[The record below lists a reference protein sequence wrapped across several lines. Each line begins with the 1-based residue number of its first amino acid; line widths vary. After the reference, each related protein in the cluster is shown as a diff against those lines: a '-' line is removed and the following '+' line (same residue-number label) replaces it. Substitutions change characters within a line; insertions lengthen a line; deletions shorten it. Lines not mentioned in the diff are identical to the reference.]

1 MRLAVTPSMTRALG
15 QRDPWSKRR
24 STSAHI
30 DLHRRWMVA
39 AVLVLTLAPLWSAPG
54 VAGAVDPAGMGAES
68 IEVSGLHF
76 LSDVCG
82 VPIVQSG
89 TISIGSMQLSDGSIE
104 QHIRVDVDLVGNEEV
119 AYERA
124 SFTATV
130 DPAAETVTLEGALV
144 SISAP
149 EAGMLLRDVGRIVR
163 ALGSGD
169 IQSLAGSWMLLNG
182 QFEEV
187 CSYFGA

>member
-30 DLHRRWMVA
+30 DRHRRWMVA

-54 VAGAVDPAGMGAES
+54 VAGAVDPAGMGAET

>member
-1 MRLAVTPSMTRALG
+1 
-15 QRDPWSKRR
+15 
-24 STSAHI
+24 
-30 DLHRRWMVA
+30 MVA

-54 VAGAVDPAGMGAES
+54 VAGAVDLAGMGAET

-130 DPAAETVTLEGALV
+130 DPVAGTVTLEGALV